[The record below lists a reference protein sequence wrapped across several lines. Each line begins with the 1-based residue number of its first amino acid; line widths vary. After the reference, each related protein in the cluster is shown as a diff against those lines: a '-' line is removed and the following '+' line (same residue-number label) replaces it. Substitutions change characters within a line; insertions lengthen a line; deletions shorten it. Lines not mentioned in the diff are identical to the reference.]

1 MKTNYTAYKF
11 PKEFKDISTDYHL
24 VLVTEQ
30 KISIINSL
38 CHFSIDKSVYNYKH
52 RNLVA
57 SKNFPKQRKIHI
69 HGVID
74 CRRISKMYSTIS

>member
-38 CHFSIDKSVYNYKH
+38 CHFSID
-52 RNLVA
+52 
-57 SKNFPKQRKIHI
+57 
-69 HGVID
+69 
-74 CRRISKMYSTIS
+74 